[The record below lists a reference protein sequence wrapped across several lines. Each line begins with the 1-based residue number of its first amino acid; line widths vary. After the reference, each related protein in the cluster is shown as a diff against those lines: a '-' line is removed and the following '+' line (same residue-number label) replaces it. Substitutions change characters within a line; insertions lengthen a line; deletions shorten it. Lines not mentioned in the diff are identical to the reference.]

1 MRTALIA
8 CLFILTGA
16 AGAAAQDEN
25 CRNFSWSVGRTIDL
39 FDEPLPTVQSAQS
52 LPKEGVFALQL
63 KPVADVIYQMTPE
76 RGSDGSWG
84 AVITI
89 ENVPA
94 GRYEI
99 ALSDDA
105 WVEALQD
112 DKRLV
117 TFASARV
124 KECQGVRRS
133 SGRAAQKERDEQG
146 LGDQRCPHVSIMLR
160 PSLAGQSLSRN
171 CDVKVTVE

>member
-8 CLFILTGA
+8 KILFVLFLLGGA
-16 AGAAAQDEN
+16 AGAAAQGDN

-52 LPKEGVFALQL
+52 LPKEGVFALL
-63 KPVADVIYQMTPE
+63 LRPVADVIYQMTPE

-84 AVITI
+84 AVITL

-94 GRYEI
+94 GRYQI

-105 WVEALQD
+105 WVEAIQEN
-112 DKRLV
+112 KRLV

-124 KECQGVRRS
+124 KECHGVRRS
-133 SGRAAQKERDEQG
+133 VDVDVQG
-146 LGDQRCPHVSIMLR
+146 EPLTLQVGGASVRRLNIAVVRVWPFEWR
-160 PSLAGQSLSRN
+160 W
-171 CDVKVTVE
+171 

>member
-8 CLFILTGA
+8 CLFLACGA
-16 AGAAAQDEN
+16 AGAAAQDGN

-63 KPVADVIYQMTPE
+63 RPVADVIYMMTPE

-84 AVITI
+84 AMITL

-94 GRYEI
+94 GRYQI

-105 WVEALQD
+105 WVEAVQD
-112 DKRLV
+112 NKRLV
-117 TFASARV
+117 TFASKRS
-124 KECQGVRRS
+124 KECRGVRHS
-133 SGRAAQKERDEQG
+133 VDV
-146 LGDQRCPHVSIMLR
+146 DV
-160 PSLAGQSLSRN
+160 QSNPL
-171 CDVKVTVE
+171 TLQI